1 MWTRSTQPRSATVLG
16 ISNARVQQL
25 AADGV
30 LPRAGRGLFDLPA
43 CVQAYL
49 RHKLVKAK
57 ASDVT
62 VHSLVAERSRLT
74 KIKADAAEVEARKL
88 AGELVPAADI
98 EAAWLAVAGA
108 VRSRLLVIPTKDGA
122 AYCRAEDAGRSASVA
137 AEGNQCCARRHR
149 RHAGHLICRR
159 RCAGSLRRR
168 WPRLRHHRR

>member
-1 MWTRSTQPRSATVLG
+1 MDAVKVATIATVLG

-30 LPRAGRGLFDLPA
+30 LPRAGVGLYDIPA
-43 CVQAYL
+43 CVQAFV

-62 VHSLVAERSRLT
+62 VHSLMAERSRLT

-98 EAAWLAVAGA
+98 ETAWLAVAGA
-108 VRSRLLVIPTKDGA
+108 VRSRLLAIPSRTAPRIVALKTPAEAQALLRKEINA
-122 AYCRAEDAGRSASVA
+122 ALTAIVA
-137 AEGNQCCARRHR
+137 TPA
-149 RHAGHLICRR
+149 I
-159 RCAGSLRRR
+159 
-168 WPRLRHHRR
+168 

>member
-1 MWTRSTQPRSATVLG
+1 MDAVKVATIATVLG

-30 LPRAGRGLFDLPA
+30 LPRAGVGLYDIPA
-43 CVQAYL
+43 CVQAFV

-62 VHSLVAERSRLT
+62 VHSLMAERSRLT

-98 EAAWLAVAGA
+98 ETAWLAVAGA
-108 VRSRLLVIPTKDGA
+108 VRSRLLAIPSRTAPRIVALKTPTEAQALLRKEINA
-122 AYCRAEDAGRSASVA
+122 ALA
-137 AEGNQCCARRHR
+137 AIA
-149 RHAGHLICRR
+149 ATPAI
-159 RCAGSLRRR
+159 
-168 WPRLRHHRR
+168 